1 MKVSQTDTAVTVSCG
16 TGPEETLLVINN
28 YRATIMQDGNM
39 IMLTPELFTELRRA
53 MNLRPQLIESEPV
66 VERIEKVRGGSI
78 DDATPEEWDSLRNK
92 KL

>member
-1 MKVSQTDTAVTVSCG
+1 
-16 TGPEETLLVINN
+16 
-28 YRATIMQDGNM
+28 M